1 MTLPPKSIQEHKI
14 LLSKEVNWKLA
25 IALSERCSP
34 SGSWRNF
41 GLLSDFIRNDS
52 KAETKPVELNRIVM
66 SIQLVSLCLKTRPW
80 YRDWNS
86 NFQIFSFKIPQGSSL
101 ILFQCHV
108 AKLVVSE
115 SKTILQSSLR
125 LHFGFFFFRQQER
138 KVYDEVFSFSQ
149 QAMINYMIQA
159 EEKEEQKAFMD
170 SVSLS
175 HTQPNVRLWC
185 QS

>member
-1 MTLPPKSIQEHKI
+1 M
-14 LLSKEVNWKLA
+14 
-25 IALSERCSP
+25 
-34 SGSWRNF
+34 
-41 GLLSDFIRNDS
+41 
-52 KAETKPVELNRIVM
+52 
-66 SIQLVSLCLKTRPW
+66 
-80 YRDWNS
+80 
-86 NFQIFSFKIPQGSSL
+86 
-101 ILFQCHV
+101 

-170 SVSLS
+170 RVSLS
-175 HTQPNVRLWC
+175 HTQPNVRL
-185 QS
+185 